1 MWFHSN
7 KNRRNE
13 RSHLLDVKLRSQG
26 SHGAG
31 SRLLGLSLAGA
42 TLVMLCGFLVWK
54 GWGYTLD
61 RLIYSNPALTVQQIV
76 VVTDG
81 VLPVDLI
88 QRWAGVKNGE
98 NLMSVDLSRVQR
110 QLMLVPSIQSASVI
124 RRPPSEIQ
132 LRISERVPVAQ
143 VCLYRTTGPEQLLE
157 SHVLYL
163 DAEGYVMPHISGS
176 TQSLTQLSKHPLA
189 SLVGLR
195 ATDAPI
201 GQRITLPQARAALK
215 WVVEFDKT
223 PLSSLVE
230 VCSIDVGNPQTL
242 RVTTEQGSEII
253 FATQNLESQLQRWQT
268 VHEWGAK
275 NLKVI
280 GSLDL
285 AVQNYVPLRWLDST
299 PTLPSKTKQNS
310 PLLPRKKHV

>member
-1 MWFHSN
+1 MWFQKN

-13 RSHLLDVKLRSQG
+13 RSQLLDVKLRSQG
-26 SHGAG
+26 PHSVG

-42 TLVMLCGFLVWK
+42 TLLLLCGFLLWK
-54 GWGYTLD
+54 GWGFAME

-76 VVTDG
+76 VLTDG
-81 VLPVDLI
+81 VLPADLI
-88 QRWAGVKNGE
+88 QSWAGVKKGE

-132 LRISERVPVAQ
+132 LRISERVPIAQ

-163 DAEGYVMPHISGS
+163 DAEGYVMPHISS
-176 TQSLTQLSKHPLA
+176 ATQSVTQLAKRPLA
-189 SLVGLR
+189 SLIGLR
-195 ATDAPI
+195 ATDVPI
-201 GQRITLPQARAALK
+201 GQRITLPQAQAALK
-215 WVVEFDKT
+215 WVIEFDKT
-223 PLSSLVE
+223 SLSTRVDVL
-230 VCSIDVGNPQTL
+230 SIDVGNPHTL

-253 FATQNLESQLQRWQT
+253 FATQNLEPQLQRWQT
-268 VHEWGAK
+268 VHEWGTK
-275 NLKVI
+275 NSKVI

-285 AVQNYVPLRWLDST
+285 AVQNYVPLKWLDTSQS
-299 PTLPSKTKQNS
+299 PSQKTKLNT
-310 PLLPRKKHV
+310 PLSSRKKHV

>member
-88 QRWAGVKNGE
+88 QRWAGVKKGE

-124 RRPPSEIQ
+124 RRPPPKFNS
-132 LRISERVPVAQ
+132 
-143 VCLYRTTGPEQLLE
+143 
-157 SHVLYL
+157 
-163 DAEGYVMPHISGS
+163 
-176 TQSLTQLSKHPLA
+176 A
-189 SLVGLR
+189 SVN
-195 ATDAPI
+195 
-201 GQRITLPQARAALK
+201 
-215 WVVEFDKT
+215 VF
-223 PLSSLVE
+223 
-230 VCSIDVGNPQTL
+230 
-242 RVTTEQGSEII
+242 
-253 FATQNLESQLQRWQT
+253 
-268 VHEWGAK
+268 
-275 NLKVI
+275 
-280 GSLDL
+280 
-285 AVQNYVPLRWLDST
+285 
-299 PTLPSKTKQNS
+299 
-310 PLLPRKKHV
+310 PLLKCAFTARQGPNNCSNLTCFTSMPKAM